1 MVGPTSAP
9 DGASAGKPA
18 PPAPAVPASPPPPAG
33 ITIDEFKKVELRIGK
48 VLEAAEHTNANKLLV
63 LKVDL
68 GNGEVRQVVSGIKQW
83 YAPADLVGKTVI
95 IVANLQPAVIRGVES
110 RGMLLAA
117 TSGPDVIVC
126 TTVKEAAPG
135 SKVS

>member
-1 MVGPTSAP
+1 MVGPTPPQPGSAP
-9 DGASAGKPA
+9 SSAPSPGGATEGKPA
-18 PPAPAVPASPPPPAG
+18 PAT
-33 ITIDEFKKVELRIGK
+33 ITIDEFRKVELRIGK

-63 LKVDL
+63 VKVDL
-68 GNGEVRQVVSGIKQW
+68 GNGEIRQVVSGIKQW

>member
-1 MVGPTSAP
+1 MVGPT
-9 DGASAGKPA
+9 
-18 PPAPAVPASPPPPAG
+18 PAPAPAPAPAPQPTT
-33 ITIDEFKKVELRIGK
+33 ITIDDFKKVELRIGK
-48 VLEAAEHTNANKLLV
+48 VLEATEHTNANKLLV
-63 LKVDL
+63 LTVDL
-68 GNGEVRQVVSGIKQW
+68 GNGEIRQVVSGIKQW

-110 RGMLLAA
+110 KGMLLAA